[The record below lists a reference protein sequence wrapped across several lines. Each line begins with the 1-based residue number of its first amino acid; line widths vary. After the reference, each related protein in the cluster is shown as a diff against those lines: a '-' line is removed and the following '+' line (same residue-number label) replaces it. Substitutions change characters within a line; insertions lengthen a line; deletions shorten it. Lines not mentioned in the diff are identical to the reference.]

1 MKMHNIIKIFTDGGS
16 RNNPGQSAV
25 GVVINEHKF
34 KETIGIRTNN
44 EAEYEAVILALE
56 KIKELFSQDEIDK
69 SEINFYLDS
78 ELVCKQIKREY
89 KVKDEKLSKLFLKA
103 YNLMIDIPNIKFHHI
118 LRDKNK
124 EADRLVNEALD
135 ELEKR
140 PK

>member
-1 MKMHNIIKIFTDGGS
+1 MHNIIKIFTDGGS

>member
-1 MKMHNIIKIFTDGGS
+1 MEKIIRVFTDGGS
-16 RNNPGQSAV
+16 RNNPGQAAV

-34 KETIGIRTNN
+34 KKTIGIRTNN

-56 KIKELFSQDEIDK
+56 KIKELFLLNEDDEAKID
-69 SEINFYLDS
+69 FYLDS
-78 ELVCKQIKREY
+78 ELVCKQINREY
-89 KVKDEKLSKLFLKA
+89 KIKDEKLAKLFLKA
-103 YNLMIDIPNIKFHHI
+103 YNLMQKLPKIKFHHI

-124 EADRLVNEALD
+124 EADLLVNEALD